1 MNSVLLLRLAFDFTA
16 ASLLLIG
23 LAYWWLG
30 NAVHELAGTAM
41 FLLLLVHNVFNRRWY
56 GNVPKTPREPRGL
69 FNVGV
74 TFVLLIG
81 MAALLVT
88 SVLISNTLSGF
99 IPSFG
104 GFTARQTHVLAGYW
118 VLVIVA
124 IHLGLRWPLL
134 MGVARKLFGIAQP
147 SAARTFVLRVLAA
160 AIMIH
165 GIWSSF
171 ALGVGTKLTMQT
183 TLDWWSFEDAVVGF
197 FVHCLAIVGLY
208 IVLTYYAMKWAQHLS
223 NRARLTP
230 TGNTNA
236 SKANQSGAVVV
247 PGILLPGGEGQ
258 RS

>member
-1 MNSVLLLRLAFDFTA
+1 MNPVFLLRLAFDFTA

-56 GNVPKTPREPRGL
+56 GTVPKTPREPRGL
-69 FNVGV
+69 LNVGV
-74 TFVLLIG
+74 TLLLLIG

-99 IPSFG
+99 LPSFG
-104 GFTARQTHVLAGYW
+104 GFTARQVHVLAGYW

-124 IHLGLRWPLL
+124 IHLGLRWPML

-147 SAARTFVLRVLAA
+147 SAARTLVLRVLAA
-160 AIMIH
+160 AIAIH
-165 GIWSSF
+165 GVWSSF
-171 ALGVGTKLTMQT
+171 ALGVGTKLAMQT
-183 TLDWWSFEDAVVGF
+183 TLDWWNFEDAVAGF

-208 IVLTYYAMKWAQHLS
+208 ITLTYYAMKWTQRPS
-223 NRARLTP
+223 TAR
-230 TGNTNA
+230 
-236 SKANQSGAVVV
+236 V
-247 PGILLPGGEGQ
+247 
-258 RS
+258 